1 MFFVLFLTVQIPYGI
16 IGSICAIVPILGM
29 LGFIYFYRFWYSSR
43 DKSDFF
49 EDVIDEADRQYDV
62 NTLDTNHSNEI
73 NNSPGNKSLN
83 QKQDWTEMQ
92 NMPSPQSG
100 KRGNYQRAGSKDSM
114 EVSEFDSVFY
124 IL

>member
-1 MFFVLFLTVQIPYGI
+1 M
-16 IGSICAIVPILGM
+16 
-29 LGFIYFYRFWYSSR
+29 GFIYFYRFCTSAR
-43 DKSDFF
+43 DKTDFF

-73 NNSPGNKSLN
+73 NNSPGNKSSN
-83 QKQDWTEMQ
+83 NKQDWTEMQ

-114 EVSEFDSVFY
+114 EVRKW
-124 IL
+124 L